1 MYVEELKQCQQAGNP
16 VGVLSECSH
25 LNYNEFLDL
34 YYRYAIHI
42 IMPLLLQLGVDLK
55 SFIS

>member
-16 VGVLSECSH
+16 VGVLSDCSH

-34 YYRYAIHI
+34 YSRYAIHI
-42 IMPLLLQLGVDLK
+42 IMPLLLVRSG
-55 SFIS
+55 S